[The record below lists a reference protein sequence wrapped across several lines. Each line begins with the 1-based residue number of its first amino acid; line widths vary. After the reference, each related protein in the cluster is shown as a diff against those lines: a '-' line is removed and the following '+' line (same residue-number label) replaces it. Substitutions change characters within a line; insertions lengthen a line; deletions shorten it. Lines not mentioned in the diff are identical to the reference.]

1 MQTAR
6 GAVFAGRR
14 WIETERT
21 ASTTVTMTT
30 IVVADDHPIVR
41 EGLRTVLER
50 ERDLSVV
57 GEARD
62 GTEAV
67 RLVERHR
74 PALLIVDLRMPG
86 LSGIEVAQ
94 EVARRFPE
102 TRVLILSMYGGEG
115 YVTEAL
121 ASGVV
126 GYILKET
133 DTSNLV
139 SAIRQIVAGRRYL
152 SPSVSDQVIDS
163 YLHKIHEGH
172 LDPHDTLT
180 DRERQ
185 VLRLVTEGSSTA
197 EIAARL
203 SISVR
208 TAEHHRAN
216 LMRKLKL
223 KNAAEVVA
231 YGISRGVVP
240 QE

>member
-1 MQTAR
+1 MT
-6 GAVFAGRR
+6 
-14 WIETERT
+14 I
-21 ASTTVTMTT
+21 TT

-50 ERDLSVV
+50 EKDLSVV
-57 GEARD
+57 GEAND
-62 GTEAV
+62 GPEAV
-67 RLVERHR
+67 RLVEQHR
-74 PALLIVDLRMPG
+74 PALLIADLRMPG
-86 LSGIEVAQ
+86 MSGLEVAQ
-94 EVARRFPE
+94 QVTRRFPD

-121 ASGVV
+121 ANGVV

-133 DTSNLV
+133 DSNNIV
-139 SAIRQIVAGRRYL
+139 HAIRHIMAGRRYL
-152 SPSVSDQVIDS
+152 SPAVSDRVIDS
-163 YLHKIHEGH
+163 YIHNIQEGT

-185 VLRLVTEGSSTA
+185 VLRLVTEGNSTA
-197 EIAARL
+197 EIATRL
-203 SISVR
+203 SVSIR

-240 QE
+240 PE

>member
-1 MQTAR
+1 M
-6 GAVFAGRR
+6 
-14 WIETERT
+14 
-21 ASTTVTMTT
+21 TTTT
-30 IVVADDHPIVR
+30 IVVVDDHPIVR

-50 ERDLSVV
+50 EKDFSVV
-57 GEARD
+57 GEAND
-62 GTEAV
+62 GLEAM
-67 RLVERHR
+67 RLVEQHR
-74 PALLIVDLRMPG
+74 PALLIADLRMPG
-86 LSGIEVAQ
+86 MSGLEVAQ
-94 EVARRFPE
+94 QVARRFPE

-133 DTSNLV
+133 DSNNIV
-139 SAIRQIVAGRRYL
+139 HAIRHIMAGQRYL
-152 SPSVSDQVIDS
+152 SPTVSDRVIDS
-163 YLHKIHEGH
+163 YIHKIQEGT
-172 LDPHDTLT
+172 LDPQDTLT

-185 VLRLVTEGSSTA
+185 VLRLVTEGNSTA

-203 SISVR
+203 SVSVR

-216 LMRKLKL
+216 LMRKLRL

-240 QE
+240 PE

>member
-1 MQTAR
+1 MT
-6 GAVFAGRR
+6 
-14 WIETERT
+14 I
-21 ASTTVTMTT
+21 TT

-50 ERDLSVV
+50 EKDLSVV
-57 GEARD
+57 GEAND
-62 GTEAV
+62 GLEAV
-67 RLVERHR
+67 RLVEQHR
-74 PALLIVDLRMPG
+74 PALLIADLRMPG
-86 LSGIEVAQ
+86 MSGLEVAQ
-94 EVARRFPE
+94 QVARRFPE

-121 ASGVV
+121 ANGVV

-133 DTSNLV
+133 DSNNIV
-139 SAIRQIVAGRRYL
+139 HAIRHIMAGRRYL
-152 SPSVSDQVIDS
+152 SSAVSDRVIDS
-163 YLHKIHEGH
+163 YIHNIQEGT

-185 VLRLVTEGSSTA
+185 VLRLVTEGNSTA
-197 EIAARL
+197 EIASRL
-203 SISVR
+203 SVSIR

-216 LMRKLKL
+216 LMRKLRL

-240 QE
+240 PE

>member
-1 MQTAR
+1 MT
-6 GAVFAGRR
+6 
-14 WIETERT
+14 I
-21 ASTTVTMTT
+21 TT

-50 ERDLSVV
+50 EKDLSVV
-57 GEARD
+57 GEAND
-62 GTEAV
+62 GLEAV
-67 RLVERHR
+67 RLVEQHR

-86 LSGIEVAQ
+86 MSGLEVAQ
-94 EVARRFPE
+94 QVARRFPD

-121 ASGVV
+121 ANGVV

-133 DTSNLV
+133 DSNNIV
-139 SAIRQIVAGRRYL
+139 HAIRDIMAGRRYL
-152 SPSVSDQVIDS
+152 SPAVSDRVIDS
-163 YLHKIHEGH
+163 YIHNIQEGT

-185 VLRLVTEGSSTA
+185 VLRLVTEGNSTA
-197 EIAARL
+197 EIATRL
-203 SISVR
+203 SVSIR

-216 LMRKLKL
+216 LMRKLRL

-240 QE
+240 PE

>member
-1 MQTAR
+1 MS
-6 GAVFAGRR
+6 
-14 WIETERT
+14 I
-21 ASTTVTMTT
+21 TT

-41 EGLRTVLER
+41 EGLRAVLAR
-50 ERDLSVV
+50 EKDLAVV
-57 GEARD
+57 GEASD
-62 GTEAV
+62 GPEAMQ
-67 RLVERHR
+67 LVEQHR

-86 LSGIEVAQ
+86 MSGLEVAQ
-94 EVARRFPE
+94 EVARRFPD

-121 ASGVV
+121 TSGVV

-139 SAIRQIVAGRRYL
+139 HAIRQTMAGKRYL
-152 SPSVSDQVIDS
+152 SPAVSDRVIDS
-163 YLHKIHEGH
+163 YIHKIQEGH

-185 VLRLVTEGSSTA
+185 VLRLVTEGCSTA
-197 EIAARL
+197 DIAGRL

-231 YGISRGVVP
+231 YGLSRGVVP
-240 QE
+240 KE

>member
-1 MQTAR
+1 MT
-6 GAVFAGRR
+6 
-14 WIETERT
+14 I
-21 ASTTVTMTT
+21 TT

-50 ERDLSVV
+50 EKDLSVV
-57 GEARD
+57 GEAND
-62 GTEAV
+62 GPEAV
-67 RLVERHR
+67 RLVEQHR
-74 PALLIVDLRMPG
+74 PALLIADLRMPG
-86 LSGIEVAQ
+86 MSGLEVAQ
-94 EVARRFPE
+94 QVARRFPD

-121 ASGVV
+121 ANGVV

-133 DTSNLV
+133 DSNNIV
-139 SAIRQIVAGRRYL
+139 HAIRHIMAGRRYL
-152 SPSVSDQVIDS
+152 SPAVSDRVIDS
-163 YLHKIHEGH
+163 YIHNIQEGT

-185 VLRLVTEGSSTA
+185 VLRLVTEGNSTA
-197 EIAARL
+197 EIATRL
-203 SISVR
+203 SVSIR

-240 QE
+240 PE

>member
-1 MQTAR
+1 MT
-6 GAVFAGRR
+6 
-14 WIETERT
+14 I
-21 ASTTVTMTT
+21 TT

-50 ERDLSVV
+50 EKDLSVV
-57 GEARD
+57 GEAND
-62 GTEAV
+62 GLEAV
-67 RLVERHR
+67 RLVEQHR

-86 LSGIEVAQ
+86 MSGLEVAQ
-94 EVARRFPE
+94 QVARRFPE

-121 ASGVV
+121 ANGVV

-133 DTSNLV
+133 DSNNIV
-139 SAIRQIVAGRRYL
+139 RAIRDIMAGRRYL
-152 SPSVSDQVIDS
+152 SPAVSDRVIDS
-163 YLHKIHEGH
+163 YIHNIQEGT

-185 VLRLVTEGSSTA
+185 VLRLVTEGNSTA
-197 EIAARL
+197 EIATRL
-203 SISVR
+203 SVSIR

-216 LMRKLKL
+216 LMRKLRL

-240 QE
+240 PE